1 MYCLIT
7 TYLLIFQ
14 FPFSL
19 ISSFLPLQLERIL
32 CMISIFFNLLRLV
45 LWAPMY
51 DLSTRMFQVHLRRM
65 CTLPLLGWVFSI
77 CLFGLVGLVLFKS
90 SISLLILC
98 LDVLSSIEDEILT
111 SQCIVIELS
120 ISPFSSVNVGFI
132 YSGVLLFGIYAF
144 LIAIFPWRIDR
155 TTHLGIITE

>member
-1 MYCLIT
+1 M
-7 TYLLIFQ
+7 
-14 FPFSL
+14 
-19 ISSFLPLQLERIL
+19 
-32 CMISIFFNLLRLV
+32 
-45 LWAPMY
+45 
-51 DLSTRMFQVHLRRM
+51 
-65 CTLPLLGWVFSI
+65 FSI

-98 LDVLSSIEDEILT
+98 LDDLSSIEDEILT

-144 LIAIFPWRIDR
+144 LIAIFP
-155 TTHLGIITE
+155 